1 MPTRLRKDV
10 QNLAL
15 EQNPSSTSKKEKKSS
30 IIDLRGKC
38 ESRQQKN
45 SSEICALFWLTTLFR
60 DHHLP
65 FQFLSGSG
73 HIHTWYKPLLKKNEF
88 IYFNWRL
95 ITLQYFSGFCQ
106 TSIWISQGRTCVP
119 HSEPPPTSLPIPS
132 PRVIP
137 VWQPQTPCIMHRTW
151 TSDPLCIW

>member
-106 TSIWISQGRTCVP
+106 TLTWISHGCTWCFTLKQHISIQLATLHMAAGYCIEQ
-119 HSEPPPTSLPIPS
+119 HKSSLSCIPGTAAS
-132 PRVIP
+132 
-137 VWQPQTPCIMHRTW
+137 
-151 TSDPLCIW
+151 S